1 MQHLA
6 PAFLPKFG
14 LLFCSL
20 LVSIIKKVFELGI
33 SSRDRESS
41 VRGAATPKG
50 DGRCAPDRSLQLE
63 TRRLVLIARD
73 SMHFTANRVTSLRPC
88 RCKPQSV
95 LRALRVTLLF
105 TALAS
110 TPGLAEDPQNAG
122 ASPVVSIDHNT
133 FIPSEITVAPGTI
146 VTWVNNEA
154 MPHTVVDLNKG
165 FQSKTLVKDA
175 KFSFTF
181 TTAGDYS
188 YLCSIHANM
197 KGEVIVKPG
206 VS

>member
-1 MQHLA
+1 MQA
-6 PAFLPKFG
+6 AKRPSCFESDP
-14 LLFCSL
+14 
-20 LVSIIKKVFELGI
+20 LVHRSGVHAR
-33 SSRDRESS
+33 SC
-41 VRGAATPKG
+41 
-50 DGRCAPDRSLQLE
+50 GR
-63 TRRLVLIARD
+63 
-73 SMHFTANRVTSLRPC
+73 
-88 RCKPQSV
+88 
-95 LRALRVTLLF
+95 
-105 TALAS
+105 
-110 TPGLAEDPQNAG
+110 PQNAG

>member
-1 MQHLA
+1 
-6 PAFLPKFG
+6 
-14 LLFCSL
+14 
-20 LVSIIKKVFELGI
+20 
-33 SSRDRESS
+33 
-41 VRGAATPKG
+41 
-50 DGRCAPDRSLQLE
+50 
-63 TRRLVLIARD
+63 LIARD